1 MRNRPDTGTTFS
13 PCLRLIS
20 HGDEAGVGQC
30 IHGTLGDSQAGL
42 NMGKG
47 IGNVLDS
54 LGGLVL
60 IAEESASIIFK
71 APFPC
76 LEISY

>member
-1 MRNRPDTGTTFS
+1 
-13 PCLRLIS
+13 LIS
-20 HGDEAGVGQC
+20 HGDEAGIGQC

-42 NMGKG
+42 NIGKG

-54 LGGLVL
+54 LGGLILFV
-60 IAEESASIIFK
+60 EESVSVILN

>member
-1 MRNRPDTGTTFS
+1 
-13 PCLRLIS
+13 
-20 HGDEAGVGQC
+20 
-30 IHGTLGDSQAGL
+30 
-42 NMGKG
+42 MGNG

-60 IAEESASIIFK
+60 IAEESVSVIFN